1 MSTHETISATPPVQS
16 PELVTPPHPKTFPQR
31 PRFRELIR
39 SLTGPDYRKYQEL
52 LSRSEHDEEEIRAA
66 REKWAAP
73 IFKALEHAENYVGDA
88 EPNGQVGP
96 QFYLWDR
103 ICEAVKENPQVWDAV
118 QGTVGIGQEEN
129 DREFAL
135 GLGFLAGIHY
145 ASTSGPAVYFGA
157 QGVTEKGGESAAS
170 PELEAVQESEPL
182 SREKAQDEESDTNTP
197 EHRAIESVM
206 MIDVGIPGYFDTNE
220 FLTMCSQLELSPAF
234 RKFSEDEDVDKFAA
248 AKLLIAGKIYA
259 EMRETYGQ
267 YGDKEGLA

>member
-1 MSTHETISATPPVQS
+1 MAIQEATNKSTSIQS
-16 PELVTPPHPKTFPQR
+16 PELVTPSPSKNLSQR

-73 IFKALEHAENYVGDA
+73 IFKALEHAENYVHDA

-103 ICEAVKENPQVWDAV
+103 ICEAAKENPQVWEAV

-145 ASTSGPAVYFGA
+145 ASTSGPAIYFGA
-157 QGVTEKGGESAAS
+157 QGGTEKGGESAAS
-170 PELEAVQESEPL
+170 PKLEAVQESEPL

-206 MIDVGIPGYFDTNE
+206 MIDVGIPGYFDTDE

-234 RKFSEDEDVDKFAA
+234 RKFSEDEDVNKFAA

-259 EMRETYGQ
+259 KLRETYGE
-267 YGDKEGLA
+267 YGDKEGQA